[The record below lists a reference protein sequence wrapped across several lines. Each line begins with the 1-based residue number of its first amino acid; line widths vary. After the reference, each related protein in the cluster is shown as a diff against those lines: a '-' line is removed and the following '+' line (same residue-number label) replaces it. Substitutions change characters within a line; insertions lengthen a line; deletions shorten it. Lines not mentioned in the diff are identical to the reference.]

1 MRKVLLPAENAY
13 DTEEIA
19 KDVKNKLDII
29 LVDRAEQVLEEAF
42 SKEDMALA
50 PKL

>member
-1 MRKVLLPAENAY
+1 MQKVLLPAENAY

-42 SKEDMALA
+42 TKDARLA

>member
-1 MRKVLLPAENAY
+1 MGKVLLPAENAY

-19 KDVKNKLDII
+19 KDVKEKLDLI
-29 LVDRAEQVLEEAF
+29 LVDHAEQVLEEAF
-42 SKEDMALA
+42 GKEATQLV